1 MQNQLVGLSSEL
13 SNLQGQVTSQNESL
27 KAFRIELL
35 DPRYKDIEKR
45 LLDLKVKYLLT
56 KDLSTETQEKHDALE
71 EALMKYHHEKMK
83 ELIQIYGE
91 KLKESTIK
99 SYLEN

>member
-1 MQNQLVGLSSEL
+1 VGLSSEL

-56 KDLSTETQEKHDALE
+56 KDLSTET
-71 EALMKYHHEKMK
+71 
-83 ELIQIYGE
+83 
-91 KLKESTIK
+91 
-99 SYLEN
+99 